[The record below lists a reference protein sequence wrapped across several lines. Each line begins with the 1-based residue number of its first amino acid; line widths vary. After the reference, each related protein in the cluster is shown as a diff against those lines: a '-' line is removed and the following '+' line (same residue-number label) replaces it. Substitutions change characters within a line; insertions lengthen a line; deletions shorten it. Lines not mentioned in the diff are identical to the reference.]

1 MLYSYDIFDTVLYR
15 FVPKSVDVF
24 RVMEQKESVVD
35 LWTISTPFSEC
46 RRKSEFWLRRMKNT
60 EITIDDI
67 YNRLYTATKIDKQ
80 ALEKIRQ
87 IELETEKELSF
98 LNTAIVDEIKS
109 HIAAGE
115 RVILISDMYW
125 GEDAIRSILQEKD
138 AVFSDI
144 PIYVSCDYR
153 SSKKE
158 AICFL
163 WYRRKKIALI
173 PAGSMW
179 ETIENPTTSMRKS

>member
-1 MLYSYDIFDTVLYR
+1 
-15 FVPKSVDVF
+15 
-24 RVMEQKESVVD
+24 
-35 LWTISTPFSEC
+35 
-46 RRKSEFWLRRMKNT
+46 MKNT

-115 RVILISDMYW
+115 RVVLISDMYW
-125 GEDAIRSILQEKD
+125 GKTRFVL
-138 AVFSDI
+138 F
-144 PIYVSCDYR
+144 CR
-153 SSKKE
+153 KKTMSF
-158 AICFL
+158 AICRFMSVVITIPPKK
-163 WYRRKKIALI
+163 RRFVFRGI
-173 PAGSMW
+173 
-179 ETIENPTTSMRKS
+179 